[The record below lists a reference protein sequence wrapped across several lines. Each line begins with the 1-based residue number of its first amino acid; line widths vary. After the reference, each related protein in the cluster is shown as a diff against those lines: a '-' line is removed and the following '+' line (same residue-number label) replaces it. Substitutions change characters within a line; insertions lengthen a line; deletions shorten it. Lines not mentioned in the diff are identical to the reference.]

1 MEQNIDTEA
10 QAFDVKRFL
19 RQCLKSWKI
28 FAACMLAF
36 AVLGFVYSKLRQA
49 VYEVDATVMIP
60 DSSSGNSSLM
70 IDMAKSFS
78 FGDFLGGSSSADNEM
93 VVMGSHNVYMRT
105 VKELGLNTSY
115 LVKTGIGRWNQA
127 PLTAPVRL
135 VSPEGISDTL
145 SVPIVF
151 DIKRV
156 ADKKYDITVNA
167 VEKDILKKKSVAL
180 PAVLNTDYG
189 SFTIE
194 ATQYEAT
201 CEAGKTRVILTDYN
215 SAAQTYAQL
224 VQIFLEDKKI
234 DIISLAFVT
243 PDVNFGKLL
252 LSTLIDNYIKLGIE
266 QMNIRNIRTLEF
278 VNERLNSLQ
287 AELEQSETKI
297 KNFKERN
304 NFTDIGYASQ
314 AFVKQLS
321 SVEENLL
328 AAETEREIINL
339 TRSFLADPEN
349 KYSLIPELGSVDG
362 ISSKSSIASYNQLVL
377 QRMRLLESAKPDNLA
392 VKKVSEMIDALRAN
406 IVESIDQAYRKFQ
419 VRVDDVRREGMQLQS
434 KVGAIPT
441 LEMEYRN
448 IKRVQ
453 SLQEQLYYFL
463 LQQREESAMSIERA
477 ATNAIVLNEPY
488 VIADSAG
495 MSTKLTLLVFMLL
508 GAIIAAAWVF
518 IKKMRKGCFADA
530 TELSGR
536 VSAPV
541 LAVIGSDA
549 PAEEMNML
557 RTDLLHRLGSDRK
570 VVIVTSVSSDEGKDA
585 MAAGLAA
592 SIARTGRHVLLLYA
606 DLRDRALPGE
616 YTGKSLEQI
625 LRAPAAFS
633 QADTQTVDISDSA
646 SYSVVATTSAGLD
659 ADAIL
664 SSEAMAGLVARMR
677 DIYDMVII
685 DGAVIG
691 NYSDTYQLAPLADAT
706 MIVVRA
712 EHTTSAD
719 IAKINSLYADGRFP
733 RIALIVNKSC

>member
-1 MEQNIDTEA
+1 MEQNIDTET

-36 AVLGFVYSKLRQA
+36 AILGYVYSKLRPS

-60 DSSSGNSSLM
+60 ETSTGGNSMM
-70 IDMAKSFS
+70 IEMAKSFS

-115 LVKTGIGRWNQA
+115 LVKTGIGRWTQA

-135 VSPEGISDTL
+135 VSPEGIGDTL
-145 SVPIVF
+145 SVPILF

-156 ADKKYDITVNA
+156 SDNKYDITVNA
-167 VEKDILKKKSVAL
+167 LKKDILKKKSVAL
-180 PAVLNTDYG
+180 PVVLNTGYG

-194 ATQYEAT
+194 ATPYEAA
-201 CEAGKTRVILTDYN
+201 CESGRTRVILTDYN

-243 PDVNFGKLL
+243 SDVNFGKLL

-266 QMNIRNIRTLEF
+266 QMNIRNIGTLEF
-278 VNERLNSLQ
+278 VTERLNSLQ
-287 AELEQSETKI
+287 SELEQSETKI

-304 NFTDIGYASQ
+304 NFTDINYASQ

-321 SVEENLL
+321 SIEENLL
-328 AAETEREIINL
+328 AAETESEIINL
-339 TRSFLADPEN
+339 TRRFLADPEN
-349 KYSLIPELGSVDG
+349 KYSMIPELGSVDG

-392 VKKVSEMIDALRAN
+392 VKKISEMIDALRAN
-406 IVESIDQAYRKFQ
+406 IIESIDQAYRKFQ
-419 VRVDDVRREGMQLQS
+419 VRVDDIRREGMQLQS
-434 KVGAIPT
+434 KVGDIPT

-448 IKRVQ
+448 LKRVQ
-453 SLQEQLYYFL
+453 SLKEQLYYFL

-488 VIADSAG
+488 VIADKVG
-495 MSTKLTLLVFMLL
+495 MGTKLTVLIFMLL
-508 GAIIAAAWVF
+508 GAAIAAAWVF
-518 IKKMRKGCFADA
+518 FKKMRHGYFADVS
-530 TELSGR
+530 EFSGR

-541 LAVIGSDA
+541 LAEIGPEA

-557 RTDLLHRLGSDRK
+557 RTDLLHRLGPDGK
-570 VVIVTSVSSDEGKDA
+570 VVIVTSVSSGEGKDT

-592 SIARTGRHVLLLYA
+592 SIARTGKRVLLLNA
-606 DLRDRALPGE
+606 DLRDPSLPGE
-616 YTGKSLEQI
+616 YTGKPLEKI
-625 LRAPAAFS
+625 LRTPAAFS
-633 QADTQTVDISDSA
+633 QADAQIVGASDSA
-646 SYSVVATTSAGLD
+646 SYSVVATASGGLD
-659 ADAIL
+659 ADALL
-664 SSEAMAGLVARMR
+664 SSEAMAGFIARMR

-691 NYSDTYQLAPLADAT
+691 TYSDTYQLAPLADAT
-706 MIVVRA
+706 LIVVRT
-712 EHTTSAD
+712 EHTTSVD